1 MPDST
6 LFIVA
11 TAAQAQQLR
20 PFLKE
25 GADVVYVGQEVRLK
39 HLGYRNRVF
48 LCGKHLP
55 MFEQWYD
62 VSFSLDTDPDAG

>member
-1 MPDST
+1 MPDPT

-11 TAAQAQQLR
+11 TRDAAYALR

-62 VSFSLDTDPDAG
+62 VSFSLAADPDDS